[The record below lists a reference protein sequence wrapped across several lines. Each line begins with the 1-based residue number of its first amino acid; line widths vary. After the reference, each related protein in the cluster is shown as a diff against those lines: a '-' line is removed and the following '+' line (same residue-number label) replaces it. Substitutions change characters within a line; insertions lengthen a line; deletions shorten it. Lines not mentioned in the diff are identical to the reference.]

1 MFKYFAKKYAVRC
14 VNDII
19 KTIQK
24 KCDID
29 KWHAKI
35 TKIVAFLQKVLKTLD
50 DKVITDEE
58 AEIIVDETKKL
69 FD

>member
-1 MFKYFAKKYAVRC
+1 MVKYFAKKYAVRC
-14 VNDII
+14 VNDLI
-19 KTIQK
+19 KAIQK

-35 TKIVAFLQKVLKTLD
+35 TKIVAFLQKVLQALD

-58 AEIIVDETKKL
+58 ADMIVDETKKL